1 MPKQQNWRGHKFRM
15 EVFKPPPVIQASGGC
30 IRHYH
35 PKAETSL
42 KMQNGWFNCNAQAE
56 VRNPLA
62 DVSATMFRLS
72 EFGPTGPGRGGGMIL
87 KVNVQTAVLK
97 YENLSNNQP
106 YSRRAGKV
114 KLPPILPPCRQGR

>member
-1 MPKQQNWRGHKFRM
+1 
-15 EVFKPPPVIQASGGC
+15 
-30 IRHYH
+30 
-35 PKAETSL
+35 
-42 KMQNGWFNCNAQAE
+42 

-72 EFGPTGPGRGGGMIL
+72 EFGQTGPGRGRGMIL

-106 YSRRAGKV
+106 YSGRADV
-114 KLPPILPPCRQGR
+114 SDLFFHELNFAPN